1 MNNQKDIIKKLA
13 VNTYHESVLTSFID
27 NLDTVLMER
36 FRKLVTKA
44 NDVEKT
50 SVESIENFNK
60 ISEVLQTF
68 IEDGEVKSKTMTE
81 TNTKIIKKIGDL
93 GTSVDKIDTDIE
105 VNINN
110 ISSVL
115 EKFNDVQ
122 ELTQNINNI
131 AKQTNILSINA
142 SIEAARAG
150 EAGKGFAV
158 VAEEVKKLS
167 FETNSSS
174 KKIGESIKLLS
185 KEVKNVLENMNHL
198 FNLFKVLSES
208 SRESMQIMKENIEF
222 INTLVSGLKNNT
234 EIISNSTESL
244 NISKNDINALVQSIN
259 SISTVLNTVLKMQ
272 SSIKD
277 IKL

>member
-1 MNNQKDIIKKLA
+1 MGNQKELIKKLA

-27 NLDTVLMER
+27 NLDSVLMER
-36 FRKLVTKA
+36 FRGLVVKA
-44 NDVEKT
+44 DDVEKT
-50 SVESIENFNK
+50 SVESIENFTK
-60 ISEVLQTF
+60 ISEELQSF
-68 IEDGEVKSKTMTE
+68 IENGEVKSKIMAE
-81 TNTKIIKKIGDL
+81 TNTKIIEKIESL
-93 GTSVDKIDTDIE
+93 GTSVDKIDSDIE

-110 ISSVL
+110 ISNVL
-115 EKFNDVQ
+115 ERFNNVQ
-122 ELTQNINNI
+122 EMTQNINNI

-174 KKIGESIKLLS
+174 KKIGESVKLLS
-185 KEVKNVLENMNHL
+185 KDVKNVLDNMNHL
-198 FNLFKVLSES
+198 FDLFKVLSES
-208 SRESMQIMKENIEF
+208 SKESMQVMKENVEF
-222 INTLVSGLKNNT
+222 INTLVSRLKNNT
-234 EIISNSTESL
+234 EVINNSTESL
-244 NISKNDINALVQSIN
+244 NISKDEINELVNSIN

-272 SSIKD
+272 SAIKN